1 MRGFLL
7 FLLILTLPLPW
18 GMDGMAVASD
28 TLHEEA
34 DSLVSDGETLF
45 EESKQAMREGDLV
58 RALQLA
64 MDAEALFEEAKD
76 AEKIVKSYILRAEIQ
91 LQMRER
97 DIAIEILEAALE
109 RFPETSRLPQIH
121 HLLGNIHVDMNP
133 RSEERRVGE
142 GLQCWRSA

>member
-1 MRGFLL
+1 MRGFIL

-76 AEKIVKSYILRAEIQ
+76 AEKIVKSYILRA
-91 LQMRER
+91 
-97 DIAIEILEAALE
+97 
-109 RFPETSRLPQIH
+109 
-121 HLLGNIHVDMNP
+121 
-133 RSEERRVGE
+133 RSEEHTSE
-142 GLQCWRSA
+142 LQ

>member
-76 AEKIVKSYILRAEIQ
+76 AEKIVKSYILRAEIR

-97 DIAIEILEAALE
+97 DIVIEIMEAALE
-109 RFPETSRLPQIH
+109 GL
-121 HLLGNIHVDMNP
+121 
-133 RSEERRVGE
+133 EEESQRE
-142 GLQCWRSA
+142 LMHN